1 MSTQPSTDTVDG
13 IAAPHSIPVPA
24 APTGLITST
33 AAAAPTTAPA
43 APTTQAAPATVA
55 EPDAPTLDELLAF
68 AKKAAADPE
77 LIARLRTLPDERSW
91 IPLDGP
97 AGSEAWVIGWPPG
110 AETGWHD
117 HGGSVGAFVTAVGAL
132 HESSLAVPLPGAG
145 WSSLELL
152 PDLDRERTL
161 SAGAGR
167 AFGAHHVH
175 QVVNPSQYEHAISVH
190 VYYPPL
196 PLIRRYS
203 RRGRVLGL
211 ETVERPEQW

>member
-1 MSTQPSTDTVDG
+1 MTLRPGTDAAATTTTTTTAETIATMPTTTPAAYPST
-13 IAAPHSIPVPA
+13 P
-24 APTGLITST
+24 
-33 AAAAPTTAPA
+33 APA
-43 APTTQAAPATVA
+43 APT
-55 EPDAPTLDELLAF
+55 LGELLAF
-68 AKKAAADPE
+68 ARAAAADPG
-77 LIARLRTLPDERSW
+77 LAARLHALGALPDARSW
-91 IPLDGP
+91 IPLAGP

-117 HGGSVGAFVTAVGAL
+117 HGGSIGAFATAAGRL

-145 WSSLELL
+145 WRSLELL

-161 SAGAGR
+161 PAGAGR
-167 AFGAHHVH
+167 AFGEHHIH
-175 QVVNPSQYEHAISVH
+175 QVVNPSPDEHAISVH

-196 PLIRRYS
+196 PLMRRYS

>member
-1 MSTQPSTDTVDG
+1 MTTHPLTSETTQAGPGTS
-13 IAAPHSIPVPA
+13 A
-24 APTGLITST
+24 APTAPTVDAAPTLAELLRFART
-33 AAAAPTTAPA
+33 AAA
-43 APTTQAAPATVA
+43 
-55 EPDAPTLDELLAF
+55 DAD
-68 AKKAAADPE
+68 
-77 LIARLRTLPDERSW
+77 LIAKLRTLPGERSW

-117 HGGSVGAFVTAVGAL
+117 HGGSIGAFATAVGTL

-152 PDLDRERTL
+152 PDLDRERDL
-161 SAGAGR
+161 PVGVGR

-175 QVVNPSQYEHAISVH
+175 QVVNPSAENHAISVH